1 MKKKTTPE
9 QLEEL
14 LAEIPAD
21 ELKAFVLEQALNNS
35 HFRRLLQATF
45 IRPEDKES
53 KAFYRKQIKTILRV
67 AKDDGFIN
75 RPAMRAV
82 NQQIIP
88 LLNLAHE
95 GAQKKD
101 FSSSFLICTVVLEE
115 MTKAFNFADDSNG
128 DLGDLI
134 RFALAILK
142 DISQAELSAKTRKA
156 FFKYCLATFKKES
169 FKGWDWHFNL
179 LEYASELFATKKDA
193 QVLMDLL
200 DEASY
205 EGYQLGVIQVRKYHL
220 IQKIEGSAVALLYL
234 EQNIQNSDLRKIAL
248 QAAFDQQNYTQVI
261 ALANAGMEQD
271 QEYTGLLSQWQK
283 WLLKVAQEQ
292 KDTETIIKYA
302 RLFFIDNYRQEQDYY
317 QLLKQTIPSKDW
329 LDFVEALISEITA
342 KGDWHKVGLIAKIY
356 IQEKWWARLFE
367 LVQAQASFYVLDD
380 YEKYLRKDYATGL
393 VDLYAQQILVYLG
406 DNAGRN
412 YYRNACRYIRKIQQ
426 LGGGAKAHQLIE
438 TLRDTYPKRT
448 ALLDELNKI

>member
-14 LAEIPAD
+14 LAEISAD
-21 ELKAFVLEQALNNS
+21 QLKTFVLEQALNDS
-35 HFRRLLQATF
+35 HFRRLLKMTF
-45 IRPEDKES
+45 IRAEDKES
-53 KAFYRKQIKTILRV
+53 KAFYRKQIKNILRM
-67 AKDDGFIN
+67 AKDQGFIN

-88 LLNLAHE
+88 LLNLANE
-95 GAQKKD
+95 GIQEQD
-101 FSSSFLICTVVLEE
+101 FSTSFLICTVVLEE

-134 RFALAILK
+134 RFALDILK
-142 DISQAELSAKTRKA
+142 EISQAELLAKTRKA
-156 FFKYCLATFKKES
+156 FFKYCLTTFKKES
-169 FKGWDWHFNL
+169 FKGWDWHFYL
-179 LEYASELFATKKDA
+179 LEYASELFETKKEA

-200 DEASY
+200 DEESY

-220 IQKIEGSAVALLYL
+220 IQKIEGSAAALLYL
-234 EQNIQNSDLRKIAL
+234 EQNIKNADLRKIAL
-248 QAAFDQQNYTQVI
+248 QEAFDQQNYTQVI
-261 ALANAGMEQD
+261 VLANDGIEQD
-271 QEYTGLLSQWQK
+271 QEYAGLVNQWQK

-302 RLFFIDNYRQEQDYY
+302 RLFFMDNYRQEQDYY
-317 QLLKQTIPSKDW
+317 QLLKQAIPSKDW
-329 LDFVEALISEITA
+329 LDFVEALIREITA
-342 KGDWHKVGLIAKIY
+342 KGDWHKVSLIAKIY

-367 LVQAQASFYVLDD
+367 LVQAQTSFSVLDA
-380 YEKYLRKDYATGL
+380 YEKYLRKDYGTDL
-393 VDLYAQQILVYLG
+393 VDLYAQQILEYLS

-412 YYRNACRYIRKIQQ
+412 YYRNACRYIRKMQQ
-426 LGGGAKAHQLIE
+426 LGGGAKAQELIE
-438 TLRDTYPKRT
+438 TLRKTYPKRT